1 LTDGAITVTTT
12 PQEVAQ
18 GYLFMIPQ
26 KQAKN
31 GTTGTHLEI
40 NYTKGGNKTAIIPL
54 DIDWEAGKLHT
65 INIKLGTS
73 TIQ

>member
-1 LTDGAITVTTT
+1 
-12 PQEVAQ
+12 
-18 GYLFMIPQ
+18 MIPQ
-26 KQAKN
+26 KRAKN

-40 NYTKGGNKTAIIPL
+40 NYTKGENKTAIIPL